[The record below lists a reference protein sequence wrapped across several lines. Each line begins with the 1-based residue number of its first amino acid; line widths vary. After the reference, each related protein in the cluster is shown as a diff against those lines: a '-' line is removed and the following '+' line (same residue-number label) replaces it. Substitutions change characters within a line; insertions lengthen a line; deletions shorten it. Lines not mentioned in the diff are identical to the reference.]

1 MKKLTPEELA
11 EAITDFVNSFNPK
24 SDEFIQALFREH
36 RTLQQSTIRLF
47 LEVIEA
53 AAKEEYRTDG
63 RNEASHQIAKD
74 IVEGFRLAKEKNE
87 NLKFDGMLPS
97 KFLPYI

>member
-1 MKKLTPEELA
+1 MSKLSPEELA
-11 EAITDFVNSFNPK
+11 EAITDFVNNYGCDK
-24 SDEFIQALFREH
+24 KAFIKALFNQH

-53 AAKEEYRTDG
+53 ASDKDYRTDL
-63 RNEASHQIAKD
+63 RNEDSQNVAKD
-74 IVEGFRLAKEKNE
+74 IIEGFRMLKEQKE

-97 KFLPYI
+97 KFLGNI

>member
-11 EAITDFVNSFNPK
+11 EAITDYVNSFRPE
-24 SDEFIQALFREH
+24 SDAFIKALFNQH

-63 RNEASHQIAKD
+63 RNESSHEIAKD
-74 IVEGFRLAKEKNE
+74 IVEGFRMKKEQKE

>member
-1 MKKLTPEELA
+1 MEKLTPQELA
-11 EAITDFVNSFNPK
+11 EAITDYVNSFSPK
-24 SDEFIQALFREH
+24 SDEFIKALFNQH

-53 AAKEEYRTDG
+53 AAKEDYRTDG
-63 RNEASHQIAKD
+63 RNEGSKAVAKD
-74 IVEGFRLAKEKNE
+74 VIEGFRMLKEQKE

-97 KFLPYI
+97 KFLGFI